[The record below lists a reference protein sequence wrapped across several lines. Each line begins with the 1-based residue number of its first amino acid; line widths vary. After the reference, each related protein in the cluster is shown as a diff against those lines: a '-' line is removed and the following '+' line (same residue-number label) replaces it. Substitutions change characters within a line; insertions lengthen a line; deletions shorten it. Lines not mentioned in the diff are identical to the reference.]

1 MASLNLKYLFKSIVF
16 SSLIGILVFFALLLS
31 LVPFA
36 DLLYSSVFYIVP
48 LFYCVGTFVSSSIL
62 SKKIKRYRFCLGVVS
77 SAIMLIFIF
86 ILSCFTVHRFLF
98 SKFLFRLI
106 FIPCFGLLGSLD
118 KRKYFKKLK
127 KNKAI

>member
-1 MASLNLKYLFKSIVF
+1 MF

-31 LVPFA
+31 LVPFT
-36 DLLYSSVFYIVP
+36 DLFYSFVSYIVP

-86 ILSCFTVHRFLF
+86 TLSCFTVYRFLF
-98 SKFLFRLI
+98 SRFLFRFV
-106 FIPCFGLLGSLD
+106 FITCFGLLGSLD
-118 KRKYFKKLK
+118 KGKYFKNLK
-127 KNKAI
+127 KNKVI